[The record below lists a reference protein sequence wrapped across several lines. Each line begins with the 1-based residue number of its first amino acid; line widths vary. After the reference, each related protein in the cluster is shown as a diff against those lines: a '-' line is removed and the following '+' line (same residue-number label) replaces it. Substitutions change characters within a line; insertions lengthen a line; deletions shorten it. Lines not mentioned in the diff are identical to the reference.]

1 LADDNGG
8 NEGSNADAANLN
20 KTPGNGKGNG
30 NGSSAGRVLNNR
42 YALIA
47 VVGGGG
53 MAQVYKAR
61 DNILGRIV
69 AVKLLREQFT
79 TDEQFVARFRR
90 EAQAAANL
98 THPNIVNVYD
108 VGQDG
113 DLQFIVMEF
122 INGQSLK
129 EYISRNAP
137 LPVGQAVSI
146 AAQILAGLEY
156 AHRSGLIHR
165 DIKPQN
171 VLITNDGG
179 VKVTDFGIAKS
190 VSDLGLTEA
199 GQALGTAHYFS
210 PEQARGERV
219 VPQSDIYAV
228 GVTLYEML
236 TGKLPFESDNAVGLA
251 YKHISE
257 PPPSPRTIN
266 PSIPA
271 RLEAVVLKA
280 LAKEPQQR
288 YPSAAEM
295 ERVLRGIEVG
305 GQQPTMEVRVPT
317 ARPRLAQPAVQGSG
331 RTTTGR
337 LRSGAVTGPLRPSGP
352 PRNIYGTAGAV
363 AGGGG
368 AGVGAATRHVNS
380 PLGSPT
386 SMAMRSGSVRVQAG
400 SGGCS
405 PAAIAFL
412 ILGVA
417 AVVVA
422 GLIFLS
428 PRLPNVFN
436 LFNEVVVPS
445 PTPTPI
451 VPTATPSPTPVPPS
465 PTPTATAT
473 STPTATP
480 TPKSGAVPQLV
491 GLSIQ
496 DATTLAKQ
504 KGYVLFELERI
515 ITPDYPEG
523 VVVQQDPP
531 PNAIYQQTKQISV
544 RVSKGPPPFK
554 LPDLVNTDPDAARG
568 TLEGAGLKV
577 QVVPKGSDTVPKGIV
592 ITTIPGPD
600 STVRS
605 GDSVQLIVSMGETS
619 VVPDLVGLV
628 DLNIAQQRLQAANL
642 VLGNV
647 TEQDDPSESVPPGAI
662 LSQNP
667 PKDTTVEKFSTVDI
681 VLRKK

>member
-1 LADDNGG
+1 LVNSNGG
-8 NEGSNADAANLN
+8 NEDSNADAADLN
-20 KTPGNGKGNG
+20 KQASPGKGNG
-30 NGSSAGRVLNNR
+30 GNGTGSYGGRVLNNR
-42 YALIA
+42 YALIS

-69 AVKLLREQFT
+69 AVKVLREQFT
-79 TDEQFVARFRR
+79 TDAQFVARFRR

-113 DLQFIVMEF
+113 DLHFIVMEF
-122 INGQSLK
+122 IAGQSLK
-129 EYISRNAP
+129 ELITRSAP
-137 LPVGQAVSI
+137 LPINQAVSI

-171 VLITNDGG
+171 VLITGDGG

-257 PPPSPRTIN
+257 QPPPPRAIN
-266 PSIPA
+266 PAIPV

-280 LAKEPQQR
+280 LAKEPQHR
-288 YPSAAEM
+288 YTSAADM
-295 ERVLRGIEVG
+295 ERALRGIQVS
-305 GQQPTMEVRVPT
+305 GQQPTVEVRVPT
-317 ARPRLAQPAVQGSG
+317 ARPRTTQAGARTGSL
-331 RTTTGR
+331 RT
-337 LRSGAVTGPLRPSGP
+337 APVTGPLRPSGP
-352 PRNIYGTAGAV
+352 PRNIYGTQAAASTV
-363 AGGGG
+363 MP
-368 AGVGAATRHVNS
+368 ATRHVSS
-380 PLGSPT
+380 PLGTPT
-386 SMAMRSGSVRVQAG
+386 SMAMRPATVRMQAG
-400 SGGCS
+400 AGGCS
-405 PAAIAFL
+405 PSLIAFFL
-412 ILGVA
+412 L
-417 AVVVA
+417 VVVA
-422 GLIFLS
+422 LIVAGGIVLS
-428 PRLPNVFN
+428 PQLPNIFN
-436 LFNEVVVPS
+436 FFTDTVVPS

-451 VPTATPSPTPVPPS
+451 IPTATPSPTPVPPTN
-465 PTPTATAT
+465 TPTATAT
-473 STPTATP
+473 NTPTATP
-480 TPKSGAVPQLV
+480 TPKSVAVPQLV
-491 GLSIQ
+491 GLKVE

-504 KGYVLFELERI
+504 KGFVLFELERI

-523 VVVQQDPP
+523 VVVQQDPA
-531 PNAIYQQTKQISV
+531 PNSIYQQTKQISV

-554 LPDLVNTDPDAARG
+554 LPNLANTDPNAARA

-577 QVVPKGSDTVPKGIV
+577 QVVNKGSDTVPQGVV
-592 ITTIPGPD
+592 ITTIPEPD
-600 STVRS
+600 SSVRA
-605 GDSVQLIVSMGETS
+605 GDMIQLIVSLGETS
-619 VVPDLVGLV
+619 VVPDLVGIV
-628 DLNIAQQRLQAANL
+628 DLDIVRQRLDAANL
-642 VLGNV
+642 VLGNI
-647 TEQDDPSESVPPGAI
+647 TEQDDPTESVPPGAV

-667 PKDTTVEKFSTVDI
+667 PKNTEVTKFSTVDI
-681 VLRKK
+681 VTRKK